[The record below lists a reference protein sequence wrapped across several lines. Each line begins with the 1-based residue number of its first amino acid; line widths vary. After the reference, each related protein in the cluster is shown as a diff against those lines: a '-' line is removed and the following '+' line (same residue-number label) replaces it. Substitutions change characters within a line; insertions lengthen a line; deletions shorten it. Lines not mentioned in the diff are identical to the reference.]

1 MQNLDIDESHSAPV
15 KASTYHVRKKLFWPV
30 VIVLSA
36 IFIVLLVLTIYF
48 GVNQKSRNDTENRS
62 TTTSATTVS
71 LPATTISPLLPVERI
86 PSNLQQLSY
95 QLTITPDFTDETF
108 TGKENLDVAKLIFL
122 RNRM

>member
-15 KASTYHVRKKLFWPV
+15 KTSIYHVRKKLFWPV

-108 TGKENLDVAKLIFL
+108 TGKENLDVVKLIFL

>member
-1 MQNLDIDESHSAPV
+1 MQNLDIDESHSVPV

-48 GVNQKSRNDTENRS
+48 GVNQKSRTDTENRS

-108 TGKENLDVAKLIFL
+108 TGKENLDVVKLIFL